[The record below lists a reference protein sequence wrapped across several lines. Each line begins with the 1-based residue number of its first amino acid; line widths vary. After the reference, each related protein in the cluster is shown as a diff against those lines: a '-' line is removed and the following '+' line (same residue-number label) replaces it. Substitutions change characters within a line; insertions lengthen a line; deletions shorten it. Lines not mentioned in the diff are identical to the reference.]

1 MVLVCLAA
9 LPLVGCSSSAESA
22 DMDRVAIEA
31 ALHRYAEALDWPRG
45 TGWED
50 GFNPIAPAT
59 WPVEHWEGGYELFR
73 SLFSDDAVLDYG
85 SLCMRIEA
93 DLPEGTIDIL
103 GSGDDACP
111 VLGLRIKGSLDF
123 FYYGIT
129 LGTQLESQTQITPI
143 AIEIDGDTA
152 TSEDSYIHSAV
163 LNHHLLGEPPPVT
176 DMQEGLHLGEWA
188 REPDGWKLT
197 HWEGVIEGS

>member
-9 LPLVGCSSSAESA
+9 LTLAGCSSSAESA
-22 DMDRVAIEA
+22 DMDRAAIEA

-45 TGWED
+45 TGWEE

-59 WPVEHWEGGYELFR
+59 WPVEQWQGGYELFR

-85 SLCMRIEA
+85 SLCMTIEA
-93 DLPEGTIDIL
+93 KLPEGTIDIL

-129 LGTQLESQTQITPI
+129 LGTQLESQTEITPI
-143 AIEIDGDTA
+143 AIDIDGDAA
-152 TSEDSYIHSAV
+152 TSEDSYVHTAV
-163 LNHHLLGEPPPVT
+163 LNHHLLDEPPPVT
-176 DMQEGLHLGEWA
+176 DTQEGFHLGEWV

-197 HWEGVIEGS
+197 HWEGVVEGF